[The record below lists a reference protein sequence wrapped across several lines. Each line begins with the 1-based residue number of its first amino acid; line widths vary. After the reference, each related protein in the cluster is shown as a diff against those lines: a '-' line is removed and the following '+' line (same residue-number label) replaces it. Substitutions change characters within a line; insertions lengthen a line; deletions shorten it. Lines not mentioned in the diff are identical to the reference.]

1 MGRKKLLLAGKEK
14 KSAAEA
20 RVVELKTGLSDN
32 AFEVVSKQS
41 ELDVENLIADGSDE
55 LKKELTLQESEIS
68 DSR

>member
-14 KSAAEA
+14 KSLAEA

-41 ELDVENLIADGSDE
+41 ELDVENLIANGSDE